1 MSCDQHGVIYLD
13 MDDILISGLM
23 LFSNLLSLDQEKRQL
38 KS

>member
-13 MDDILISGLM
+13 MDDIFISGLM
-23 LFSNLLSLDQEKRQL
+23 LFSNLLNLDQEKRQL